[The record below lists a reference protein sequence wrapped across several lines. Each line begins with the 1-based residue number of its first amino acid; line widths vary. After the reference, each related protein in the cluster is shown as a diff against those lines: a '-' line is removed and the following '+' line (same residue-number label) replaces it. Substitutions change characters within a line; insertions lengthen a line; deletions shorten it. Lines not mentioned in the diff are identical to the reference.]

1 MKFPLSVAI
10 AALIHNNKIL
20 MIKRAKGSYSGLWG
34 FPGGKIEFDEHVS
47 EAAVREIFEETGIES
62 EFKKHLGFVSE
73 HLMEDKKIIRHFLLH
88 ICELNPKNTEF
99 VEGCEGELAWFD
111 LDNISRVKEHL
122 IPSDFLIINNLI
134 KNSGSTYYNCVI
146 EKSGDFHVLKKF
158 E

>member
-1 MKFPLSVAI
+1 MTFPLAVAI
-10 AALIHNNKIL
+10 AALIKDNKIL

-47 EAAVREIFEETGIES
+47 EAAVRELFEESNIKAK
-62 EFKKHLGFVSE
+62 FKNHLGFVSE
-73 HLMEDKKIIRHFLLH
+73 HLIEDNKIIRHFLLH
-88 ICELNPKNTEF
+88 VCELTPKNTEF
-99 VEGCEGELAWFD
+99 VEGREGELAWFD
-111 LDNISRVKEHL
+111 LDNINRVKEHL

-134 KNSGSTYYNCVI
+134 KNSGNTYYNCVI